1 MASES
6 IVHGAE
12 GRMGYRLKS
21 PFGLKEYLLNNLNWY
36 TLYMLYFWFTVKS
49 RESHLT
55 QNYVAWN

>member
-6 IVHGAE
+6 IVHEAE
-12 GRMGYRLKS
+12 GQMGYRLKS

-36 TLYMLYFWFTVKS
+36 TLYMLYFWLTVKS
-49 RESHLT
+49 RKSHLT